1 MVNANIIKCHD
12 VNVHYDLCYK
22 KRLTVYISPRVVVAL
37 ENLCY
42 DRQFT
47 YAEGSHDRGHG

>member
-1 MVNANIIKCHD
+1 MVNAYIIKCH